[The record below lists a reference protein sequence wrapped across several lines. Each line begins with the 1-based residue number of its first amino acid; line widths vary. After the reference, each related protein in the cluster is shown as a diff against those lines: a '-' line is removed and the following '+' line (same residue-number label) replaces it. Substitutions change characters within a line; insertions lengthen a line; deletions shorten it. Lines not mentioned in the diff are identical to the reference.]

1 MLVLTIDQRG
11 SSTDDDR
18 VADVLRLLNHADHAT
33 GRVRDFERTA
43 GDEVQ
48 GLLDD
53 PELAVRLTLAL
64 VRDGHWTVGIGA
76 GPVRRPLPPS
86 ARAGAGPAYQH
97 ARTAVE
103 RGKSS
108 QDRLAVEGPD
118 EAAAL
123 QAEAVLTLLSAVVQ
137 RRSPAGWEAAD
148 LVADGLT
155 QTEAADRL
163 DISKQA
169 LSQRLQ
175 VGLWPHEVR
184 VRPVAAGLLAL
195 ADTAAEL

>member
-1 MLVLTIDQRG
+1 MFVLTIDQRG
-11 SSTDDDR
+11 SSSDEDR
-18 VADVLRLLNHADHAT
+18 VVDVLRVLNHPDHAT
-33 GRVRDFERTA
+33 GRLRDFERTA

-48 GLLDD
+48 GVVDAPGLVVD
-53 PELAVRLTLAL
+53 LTLAL

-76 GPVRRPLPPS
+76 GPVRRPLPSS

-103 RGKSS
+103 RAKSS
-108 QDRLAVEGPD
+108 QDRVAVEGPD
-118 EAAAL
+118 DATAI
-123 QAEAVLTLLSAVVQ
+123 QAEALLTLLSAVVQ

-148 LVADGLT
+148 LVDAGLT
-155 QTEAADRL
+155 QTEAAERL
-163 DISKQA
+163 SISKQA

-184 VRPVAAGLLAL
+184 ARPVAAGLLAR
-195 ADTAAEL
+195 ADGTG